1 MEIPFSDRPSSPKT
15 ASRNRDTSIAGR
27 IILTLLILAIISTFF
42 VVIPAGKR
50 GVLMEFG
57 QIKEVVLAEGLH
69 PLIPVVNTVEKLS
82 VRVQKQEIIVQA
94 ACKDLQ
100 NISLEVALNWH
111 LDARKI
117 YLIFQQIGNQN
128 QIIDKIINPSLSEVI
143 KSVTAQYTAEEMIT
157 QRSQVKTEVD
167 TQLRDRLKIYY
178 ILMDDLSFLNIHF
191 SDRFQEAVEAKQIAE
206 QEARR
211 AGFIAQKAL
220 KKAEAKVNL
229 AKGEAEANRLLQ
241 ASLTPEILQRQTLKK
256 WNGHLPLIVDS
267 SSQKILDLD
276 INELIKYSQYSQSY

>member
-50 GVLMEFG
+50 GILMEFG
-57 QIKEVVLAEGLH
+57 QVKEVILAEGLH

-94 ACKDLQ
+94 ACQDLQ

-111 LDARKI
+111 LDASKI

-143 KSVTAQYTAEEMIT
+143 KSVTAQYTAEEIIK

-167 TQLRDRLKIYY
+167 TKLRDRLKIYY

-211 AGFIAQKAL
+211 AGFIAKKAL

-229 AKGEAEANRLLQ
+229 AKGEAEANRLIQ
-241 ASLTPEILQRQTLKK
+241 ASLTPEILQRQTLKR
-256 WNGHLPLIVDS
+256 WNGRLPLIVDNG
-267 SSQKILDLD
+267 SQKILD
-276 INELIKYSQYSQSY
+276 INELIRYSQSY

>member
-1 MEIPFSDRPSSPKT
+1 MEIPFSARPLSPRP
-15 ASRNRDTSIAGR
+15 ASRQSDTAIAGR
-27 IILTLLILAIISTFF
+27 IILVLLILAIISTFF

-57 QIKEVVLAEGLH
+57 QVKEIVLAEGLH
-69 PLIPVVNTVEKLS
+69 PIIPVVNTVEKLS

-94 ACKDLQ
+94 ACQDLQ

-111 LDARKI
+111 LDASKI
-117 YLIFQQIGNQN
+117 YLIFQHIGSQN

-157 QRSQVKTEVD
+157 QRSQFKAEVD
-167 TQLRDRLKIYY
+167 TQLRDRLKVYY
-178 ILMDDLSFLNIHF
+178 ILMDELSFLDIHF

-220 KKAEAKVNL
+220 KKAEAKINL
-229 AKGEAEANRLLQ
+229 AKGEAEANRLIQ
-241 ASLTPEILQRQTLKK
+241 SSLTPEILQRQTLKK

-267 SSQKILDLD
+267 SSQKILD

>member
-57 QIKEVVLAEGLH
+57 QVKEVVLAEGLH

-94 ACKDLQ
+94 ACQDLQ

-111 LDARKI
+111 LDANKI
-117 YLIFQQIGNQN
+117 YLVFQQIGDQN
-128 QIIDKIINPSLSEVI
+128 QIIDRIINPSLSEVI

-167 TQLRDRLKIYY
+167 TKLCDRLKIYY

-211 AGFIAQKAL
+211 AGFIAKKAL

-229 AKGEAEANRLLQ
+229 AKGEAEANRLIQ

-267 SSQKILDLD
+267 GSQKILD

>member
-1 MEIPFSDRPSSPKT
+1 MEISFSDLPSSPKT

-57 QIKEVVLAEGLH
+57 QVKEVILAEGLH

-94 ACKDLQ
+94 ACQDLQ
-100 NISLEVALNWH
+100 NISIEVALNWH
-111 LDARKI
+111 LDASKV

-143 KSVTAQYTAEEMIT
+143 KSVTAQYTAEEIIK

-167 TQLRDRLKIYY
+167 TKLRDRLKIYY

-229 AKGEAEANRLLQ
+229 AKGEAEANRLIQ

-267 SSQKILDLD
+267 GSQKILD

>member
-1 MEIPFSDRPSSPKT
+1 MEIPFSDRPSSPKN

-57 QIKEVVLAEGLH
+57 QVKEVILTEGLH

-94 ACKDLQ
+94 ACQDLQ

-111 LDARKI
+111 LDANKI

-143 KSVTAQYTAEEMIT
+143 KSVTAQYTAEEIIK

-167 TQLRDRLKIYY
+167 TKLRDRLKIYH

-229 AKGEAEANRLLQ
+229 AKGEAEANRLIQ

-267 SSQKILDLD
+267 GSQKILD

>member
-50 GVLMEFG
+50 GILMEFG
-57 QIKEVVLAEGLH
+57 QVKEVILAEGLH

-94 ACKDLQ
+94 ACQDLQ

-111 LDARKI
+111 LDASKI
-117 YLIFQQIGNQN
+117 YLVFQQIGNQN

-167 TQLRDRLKIYY
+167 TKLCDRLKIYY

-211 AGFIAQKAL
+211 AGFIAKKAL

-229 AKGEAEANRLLQ
+229 AKGEAEANRLIQ

-267 SSQKILDLD
+267 GSQKILD

>member
-1 MEIPFSDRPSSPKT
+1 MEIPFSDRPSSPKN

-57 QIKEVVLAEGLH
+57 QVKEVILTEGLH

-94 ACKDLQ
+94 ACQDLQ

-111 LDARKI
+111 LDANKI

-143 KSVTAQYTAEEMIT
+143 KSVTAQYTAEEIIK

-167 TQLRDRLKIYY
+167 TKLRDRLENYH

-220 KKAEAKVNL
+220 KKAEAKINL
-229 AKGEAEANRLLQ
+229 AKGEAEANRLIQ

-267 SSQKILDLD
+267 GSQKILD

>member
-1 MEIPFSDRPSSPKT
+1 
-15 ASRNRDTSIAGR
+15 
-27 IILTLLILAIISTFF
+27 
-42 VVIPAGKR
+42 
-50 GVLMEFG
+50 MEFG
-57 QIKEVVLAEGLH
+57 QVKEVILAEGLH

-94 ACKDLQ
+94 ACQDLQ

-111 LDARKI
+111 LDANKI
-117 YLIFQQIGNQN
+117 YLVFQQIGDQN

-211 AGFIAQKAL
+211 AGFIAKKAL

-229 AKGEAEANRLLQ
+229 AKGEAEANRLIQ

-267 SSQKILDLD
+267 GSQKILD

>member
-1 MEIPFSDRPSSPKT
+1 MEIPFSDRPSSPKN

-57 QIKEVVLAEGLH
+57 QVKEVILTEGLH

-94 ACKDLQ
+94 ACQDLQ

-111 LDARKI
+111 LDASKI
-117 YLIFQQIGNQN
+117 YLVFQQIGNQN

-143 KSVTAQYTAEEMIT
+143 KSVTAQYTAEEIIK

-167 TQLRDRLKIYY
+167 TKLRDRLENYH

-220 KKAEAKVNL
+220 KKAEAKINL
-229 AKGEAEANRLLQ
+229 AKGEAEANRLIQ

-267 SSQKILDLD
+267 GSQKILD

>member
-1 MEIPFSDRPSSPKT
+1 MEIPFSDRPSSPKN

-57 QIKEVVLAEGLH
+57 QVKEVILTEGLH

-94 ACKDLQ
+94 ACQDLQ

-111 LDARKI
+111 LDANKI

-143 KSVTAQYTAEEMIT
+143 KSVTAQYTAEEIIK

-167 TQLRDRLKIYY
+167 TKLRDRLENYH

-220 KKAEAKVNL
+220 KKAEAKINL
-229 AKGEAEANRLLQ
+229 AKGEAEANRLIQ
-241 ASLTPEILQRQTLKK
+241 ASLTPEILQRQTLKR
-256 WNGHLPLIVDS
+256 WNGRLPLIVDNG
-267 SSQKILDLD
+267 SQKILD
-276 INELIKYSQYSQSY
+276 INELIRYSQSY

>member
-57 QIKEVVLAEGLH
+57 QVKEVILAEGLH

-94 ACKDLQ
+94 ACQDLQ

-111 LDARKI
+111 LDASKI
-117 YLIFQQIGNQN
+117 YLVFQQIGNQN

-167 TQLRDRLKIYY
+167 TKLCDRLKIYY

-211 AGFIAQKAL
+211 AGFIAKKAL

-229 AKGEAEANRLLQ
+229 AKGEAEANRLIQ

-256 WNGHLPLIVDS
+256 WNGHLPLIVNS
-267 SSQKILDLD
+267 GSQKILD

>member
-1 MEIPFSDRPSSPKT
+1 M
-15 ASRNRDTSIAGR
+15 
-27 IILTLLILAIISTFF
+27 TLLILAIISTFF

-57 QIKEVVLAEGLH
+57 QVKEVILAEGLH

-94 ACKDLQ
+94 ACQDLQ

-111 LDARKI
+111 LDANKI

-167 TQLRDRLKIYY
+167 TKLRDRLKIYH

-229 AKGEAEANRLLQ
+229 AKGEAEANRLIQ

-267 SSQKILDLD
+267 GSQKILD

>member
-1 MEIPFSDRPSSPKT
+1 MEIPLSDPLLSPKT
-15 ASRNRDTSIAGR
+15 ASRSRDTAIAGR
-27 IILTLLILAIISTFF
+27 IILFLLILAIISTFF

-50 GVLMEFG
+50 GILMEFG
-57 QIKEVVLAEGLH
+57 QVKEMVLAEGLH

-94 ACKDLQ
+94 ACQDLQ

-111 LDARKI
+111 LDANKI
-117 YLIFQQIGNQN
+117 YLVFQQIGDQN
-128 QIIDKIINPSLSEVI
+128 QIIDRIINPSLSEVI

-167 TQLRDRLKIYY
+167 TQLRDRLKIYH

-229 AKGEAEANRLLQ
+229 AKGEAEANRLIQ

-267 SSQKILDLD
+267 GSQKILD

>member
-1 MEIPFSDRPSSPKT
+1 
-15 ASRNRDTSIAGR
+15 
-27 IILTLLILAIISTFF
+27 
-42 VVIPAGKR
+42 
-50 GVLMEFG
+50 
-57 QIKEVVLAEGLH
+57 
-69 PLIPVVNTVEKLS
+69 
-82 VRVQKQEIIVQA
+82 
-94 ACKDLQ
+94 
-100 NISLEVALNWH
+100 
-111 LDARKI
+111 
-117 YLIFQQIGNQN
+117 
-128 QIIDKIINPSLSEVI
+128 VI

-211 AGFIAQKAL
+211 AGFIAKKAL

-229 AKGEAEANRLLQ
+229 AKGEAEANRLIQ

>member
-1 MEIPFSDRPSSPKT
+1 MEIPFSDRPSSPKN

-57 QIKEVVLAEGLH
+57 QVKEVILAEGLH

-94 ACKDLQ
+94 ACQDLQ
-100 NISLEVALNWH
+100 NISIEVALNWH
-111 LDARKI
+111 LDANKI

-143 KSVTAQYTAEEMIT
+143 KSVTAQYTAEEIIK

-167 TQLRDRLKIYY
+167 TKLRDRLKIYY

-211 AGFIAQKAL
+211 AGFIAKKAL

-229 AKGEAEANRLLQ
+229 AKGEAEANRLIQ

-267 SSQKILDLD
+267 GSQKILD

>member
-57 QIKEVVLAEGLH
+57 QVKEVILAEGLH

-94 ACKDLQ
+94 ACQDLQ
-100 NISLEVALNWH
+100 NISIEVALNWH
-111 LDARKI
+111 LDANKI

-143 KSVTAQYTAEEMIT
+143 KSVTAQYTAEEIIK

-167 TQLRDRLKIYY
+167 TKLRDRLKIYY

-211 AGFIAQKAL
+211 AGFIAKKAL

-229 AKGEAEANRLLQ
+229 AKGEAEANRLIQ

-267 SSQKILDLD
+267 GSQKILD

>member
-1 MEIPFSDRPSSPKT
+1 MEIPFSDRPSSPKN

-57 QIKEVVLAEGLH
+57 QVKEVILAEGLH

-94 ACKDLQ
+94 ACQDLQ

-111 LDARKI
+111 LDANKI
-117 YLIFQQIGNQN
+117 YLIFQQIGDQN

-211 AGFIAQKAL
+211 AGFIAKKAL

-229 AKGEAEANRLLQ
+229 AKGEAEANRLIQ

-267 SSQKILDLD
+267 GSQKILD

>member
-1 MEIPFSDRPSSPKT
+1 MEIPFSDRPSSPKN

-57 QIKEVVLAEGLH
+57 QVKEVILAEGLH

-94 ACKDLQ
+94 ACQDLQ
-100 NISLEVALNWH
+100 NISIEVALNWH
-111 LDARKI
+111 LDANKI

-211 AGFIAQKAL
+211 AGFIAKKAL

-229 AKGEAEANRLLQ
+229 AKGEAEANRLIQ

-267 SSQKILDLD
+267 GSQKILD

>member
-57 QIKEVVLAEGLH
+57 QVKEVILAEGLH

-94 ACKDLQ
+94 ACQDLQ
-100 NISLEVALNWH
+100 NISIELALNWH
-111 LDARKI
+111 LDANKI

-167 TQLRDRLKIYY
+167 TKLCDRLKIYY

-211 AGFIAQKAL
+211 AGFIAKKAL

-229 AKGEAEANRLLQ
+229 AKGEAEANRLIQ

-267 SSQKILDLD
+267 GSQKILD

>member
-1 MEIPFSDRPSSPKT
+1 MEIPFSDRPSSPKN

-57 QIKEVVLAEGLH
+57 QVKEVILAEGLH

-94 ACKDLQ
+94 ACQDLQ

-111 LDARKI
+111 LDASKI
-117 YLIFQQIGNQN
+117 YLVFQQIGNQN

-211 AGFIAQKAL
+211 AGFIAKKAL

-229 AKGEAEANRLLQ
+229 AKGEAEANRLIQ

-267 SSQKILDLD
+267 GSQKILD

>member
-57 QIKEVVLAEGLH
+57 QVKEVILAEGLH

-94 ACKDLQ
+94 ACQDLQ

-111 LDARKI
+111 LDASKI
-117 YLIFQQIGNQN
+117 YLVFQQIGNQN

-167 TQLRDRLKIYY
+167 TKLCDRLENYH

>member
-1 MEIPFSDRPSSPKT
+1 MEIPFSASPLNPKT

-27 IILTLLILAIISTFF
+27 IILVLLILAIISTFF

-57 QIKEVVLAEGLH
+57 QVKEMVLAEGLH

-94 ACKDLQ
+94 ACQDLQ

-111 LDARKI
+111 LDASKI

-143 KSVTAQYTAEEMIT
+143 KSVTAQYTAEEIIK

-167 TQLRDRLKIYY
+167 TKLRDRLKIYY

>member
-1 MEIPFSDRPSSPKT
+1 MEIPFSDRPSSPKN

-57 QIKEVVLAEGLH
+57 QVKEVILAEGLH

-94 ACKDLQ
+94 ACQDLQ

-111 LDARKI
+111 LDANKI
-117 YLIFQQIGNQN
+117 YLVFQQIGDQN

-211 AGFIAQKAL
+211 AGFIAKKAL

-229 AKGEAEANRLLQ
+229 AKGEAEANRLIQ

-267 SSQKILDLD
+267 GSQKILD

>member
-1 MEIPFSDRPSSPKT
+1 MEIPFSDLPSSPKT
-15 ASRNRDTSIAGR
+15 ASRNRDTFIAGR

-57 QIKEVVLAEGLH
+57 QVKEVILGEGLH

-94 ACKDLQ
+94 ACQDLQ
-100 NISLEVALNWH
+100 NISIELALNWH
-111 LDARKI
+111 LDANKI

-167 TQLRDRLKIYY
+167 TKLRDRLKIYH

-229 AKGEAEANRLLQ
+229 AKGEAEANRLIQ

-267 SSQKILDLD
+267 GSQKILD

>member
-1 MEIPFSDRPSSPKT
+1 MEIPFSDRPSSPKN

-57 QIKEVVLAEGLH
+57 QVKEVILAEGLH

-94 ACKDLQ
+94 ACQDLQ

-111 LDARKI
+111 LDANKI

-143 KSVTAQYTAEEMIT
+143 KSVTAQYTAEEIIK

-167 TQLRDRLKIYY
+167 TKLRDRLKIYY

-211 AGFIAQKAL
+211 AGFIAKKAL

-229 AKGEAEANRLLQ
+229 AKGEAEANRLIQ

-267 SSQKILDLD
+267 GSQKILD

>member
-57 QIKEVVLAEGLH
+57 QVKEVILAEGLH
-69 PLIPVVNTVEKLS
+69 PFIPVVNTVEKLS

-94 ACKDLQ
+94 ACQDLQ
-100 NISLEVALNWH
+100 NISIEVALNWH
-111 LDARKI
+111 LDASKI
-117 YLIFQQIGNQN
+117 YLVFQQIGNQN

-157 QRSQVKTEVD
+157 QRSQLKTEVD
-167 TQLRDRLKIYY
+167 TQLHDHLKIYH

-220 KKAEAKVNL
+220 KKAEAKINL
-229 AKGEAEANRLLQ
+229 AKGEAEANRLIQ

-256 WNGHLPLIVDS
+256 WNGHLPLIVDNC
-267 SSQKILDLD
+267 SQKILD

>member
-15 ASRNRDTSIAGR
+15 ASRNRDTFIAGR

-57 QIKEVVLAEGLH
+57 QVKEVILGEGLH

-94 ACKDLQ
+94 ACQDLQ
-100 NISLEVALNWH
+100 NISIELALNWH
-111 LDARKI
+111 LDANKI

-167 TQLRDRLKIYY
+167 TKLRDRLKIYH

-211 AGFIAQKAL
+211 AGFIAKKAL

-229 AKGEAEANRLLQ
+229 AKGEAEANRLIQ

-267 SSQKILDLD
+267 GSQKILD

>member
-1 MEIPFSDRPSSPKT
+1 MEIPFSDRPSSPKN

-57 QIKEVVLAEGLH
+57 QVKEVILTEGLH

-94 ACKDLQ
+94 ACQDLQ

-111 LDARKI
+111 LDANKI

-143 KSVTAQYTAEEMIT
+143 KSVTAQYTAEEIIK

-167 TQLRDRLKIYY
+167 TKLRDRLENYH

-220 KKAEAKVNL
+220 KKAEAKINL
-229 AKGEAEANRLLQ
+229 AKGEAEANRLIQ

>member
-1 MEIPFSDRPSSPKT
+1 MEIPFSDRPSSPKN

-57 QIKEVVLAEGLH
+57 QVKEVILAEGLH

-94 ACKDLQ
+94 ACQDLQ
-100 NISLEVALNWH
+100 NISIEVALNWH
-111 LDARKI
+111 LDANKI

-143 KSVTAQYTAEEMIT
+143 KSVTAQYTAEEIIK

-167 TQLRDRLKIYY
+167 TKLRDRLKIYY

-211 AGFIAQKAL
+211 AGFIAKKAL

-267 SSQKILDLD
+267 GSQKILD

>member
-15 ASRNRDTSIAGR
+15 ASRNRDTFIAGR

-57 QIKEVVLAEGLH
+57 QVKEVILGEGLH

-94 ACKDLQ
+94 ACQDLQ
-100 NISLEVALNWH
+100 NISIELALNWH
-111 LDARKI
+111 LDANKI
-117 YLIFQQIGNQN
+117 YLVFQQIGNQN

-167 TQLRDRLKIYY
+167 TKLRDRLKIYH